1 MSQDDESV
9 YTAVETDFIIPPHPC
24 SDQPVTL
31 TTVKPH
37 LPLVI
42 KTLELNSGLLRC
54 VRASSEGGA
63 WGSSSYDGYEDRYS
77 TSISMSSSAD
87 RYVDLQPDGNSFDLM
102 SGLIKQKV

>member
-1 MSQDDESV
+1 M
-9 YTAVETDFIIPPHPC
+9 
-24 SDQPVTL
+24 TL

-37 LPLVI
+37 LPLII

-54 VRASSEGGA
+54 VRAESEVGA
-63 WGSSSYDGYEDRYS
+63 WGASSYDGYEDRYS
-77 TSISMSSSAD
+77 TPVSRIAD